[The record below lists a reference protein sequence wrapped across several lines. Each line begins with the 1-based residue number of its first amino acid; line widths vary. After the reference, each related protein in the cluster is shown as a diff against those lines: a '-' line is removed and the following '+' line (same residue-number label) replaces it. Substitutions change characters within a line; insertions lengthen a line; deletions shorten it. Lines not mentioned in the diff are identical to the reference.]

1 MTRQNVIRAASKFL
15 RTVYDGSL
23 FVTADVLDAESKLL
37 YKRDA
42 EAAQVLIDNLENVKK
57 YIDDYLIKN
66 LRDDKDT
73 I

>member
-1 MTRQNVIRAASKFL
+1 MNKTELVAAIADQAKLSK
-15 RTVYDGSL
+15 
-23 FVTADVLDAESKLL
+23 K
-37 YKRDA
+37 DA